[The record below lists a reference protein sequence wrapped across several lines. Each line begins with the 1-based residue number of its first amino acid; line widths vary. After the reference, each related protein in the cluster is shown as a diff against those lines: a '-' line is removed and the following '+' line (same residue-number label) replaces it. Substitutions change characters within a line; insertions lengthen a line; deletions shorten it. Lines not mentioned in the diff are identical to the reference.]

1 MTPALVSLHW
11 GGREWGWRDNS
22 IVGNESHD
30 TRLRETCTV
39 YLQCNR
45 IKDTSPL
52 KNNQAWTGLVISIQ
66 LSSLSQAIH
75 KLVRQ
80 AWSKLVRQACI
91 LRILLVSSLHTTTPT
106 VDQRLVHARF
116 KLGPYIRPAW
126 TSLFIFQRVWT
137 NIITLCTGLS
147 GGSTVKQTHLP
158 SITIF
163 SGSLY
168 YRLQYYHI
176 THKPTDTLKLSS
188 DDGRILSQW
197 VHLFNTLHQ
206 FIVEPLRDVPALNLQ
221 SERQGRNERW
231 WRN

>member
-1 MTPALVSLHW
+1 MPQGRLPTELWTIHITCTSIASFNSLLHFSFSDFNFWVWSMTPALVSLHW

-91 LRILLVSSLHTTTPT
+91 LRILLVSSLHSTTPT
-106 VDQRLVHARF
+106 VDQACPCPF
-116 KLGPYIRPAW
+116 
-126 TSLFIFQRVWT
+126 
-137 NIITLCTGLS
+137 
-147 GGSTVKQTHLP
+147 
-158 SITIF
+158 
-163 SGSLY
+163 
-168 YRLQYYHI
+168 
-176 THKPTDTLKLSS
+176 
-188 DDGRILSQW
+188 
-197 VHLFNTLHQ
+197 
-206 FIVEPLRDVPALNLQ
+206 
-221 SERQGRNERW
+221 
-231 WRN
+231 